1 MLKLS
6 GNDLDM
12 LLHSMNYRNAIQSNR
27 LKIITKTIRTFKIEK
42 TSDLILVTEKQELH

>member
-12 LLHSMNYRNAIQSNR
+12 LLHSMKHRNSIQSNR
-27 LKIITKTIRTFKIEK
+27 LKLLQKLYGLPKVEK
-42 TSDLILVTEKQELH
+42 TSKLSLVTEKQELP